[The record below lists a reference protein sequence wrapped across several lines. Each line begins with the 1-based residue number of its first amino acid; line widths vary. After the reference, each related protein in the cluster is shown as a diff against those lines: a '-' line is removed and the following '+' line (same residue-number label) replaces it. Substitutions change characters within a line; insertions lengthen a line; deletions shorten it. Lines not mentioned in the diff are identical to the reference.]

1 MNILVLD
8 VYPDVDYRI
17 SKDQNGG
24 YGTANNY
31 GNTIFTK
38 FLKLIV
44 SKSIDFPPLFTV
56 QVIGEL
62 KSSNHNVKFSKKFQQ
77 TFMILIL

>member
-8 VYPDVDYRI
+8 IYPSTNHRI

-31 GNTIFTK
+31 GNSIFGK
-38 FLKLIV
+38 FLNFIVFINFLINKHLRNFNNKFLHIPLV
-44 SKSIDFPPLFTV
+44 SS
-56 QVIGEL
+56 
-62 KSSNHNVKFSKKFQQ
+62 
-77 TFMILIL
+77 